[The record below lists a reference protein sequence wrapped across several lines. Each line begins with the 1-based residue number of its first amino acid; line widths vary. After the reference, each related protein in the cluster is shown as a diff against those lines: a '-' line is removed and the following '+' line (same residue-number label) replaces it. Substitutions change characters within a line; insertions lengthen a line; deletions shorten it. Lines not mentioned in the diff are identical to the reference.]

1 MKVKSRDKSM
11 RAEEPESGLVAPGI
25 CALAIRKVHL
35 TLETLLP
42 LASVSRSLFQLWFQ
56 MPLLT
61 TAFCN
66 KREFRATIVIIL

>member
-42 LASVSRSLFQLWFQ
+42 LASVSGCGFKCLF
-56 MPLLT
+56 
-61 TAFCN
+61 
-66 KREFRATIVIIL
+66 

>member
-11 RAEEPESGLVAPGI
+11 GAEEPELGLMAPGI
-25 CALAIRKVHL
+25 CALAIGKVRL

-61 TAFCN
+61 TTFSN
-66 KREFRATIVIIL
+66 KREFRTTIVIIL